1 VRAVRVFLSVG
12 FICLALAWATLALFI
27 VGILPRAEPYSSV
40 GAITVVG
47 GHLAAFVAFI
57 SASISGISM
66 IVRHREDCSL
76 IDVSLIGGAIAL
88 CALFSYYI
96 LTPPPVLY

>member
-1 VRAVRVFLSVG
+1 MRAVRIFLSVG
-12 FICLALAWATLALFI
+12 FICLVVAWATIALFI
-27 VGILPRAEPYSSV
+27 VRILPRAEPYSSV
-40 GAITVVG
+40 GGITVVG

-66 IVRHREDCSL
+66 IVRHRQDCRPIDFSL
-76 IDVSLIGGAIAL
+76 IVGAIAL

-96 LTPPPVLY
+96 LTTPTVLY